1 MCIRDRYED
10 LGISLGKELT
20 SNIKDKC
27 GDGTTTAIILFNA
40 LVEKGIKN
48 VTAGCSPI
56 HLKRGMEKAVKAVIQ
71 EISSQAIPV
80 KSIKETENIA
90 TVSASGNREVGQM
103 IAAAFQQAS
112 VITIEEGKGVK
123 TSIEVVKGMQFNRG
137 YVSPYFCTDVEK
149 RTVTLQAPKVLITDK
164 KISSIQD
171 LLPILQTAA
180 NSGESLLIIACLL
193 YTSPSPRD

>member
-1 MCIRDRYED
+1 MTDLSKEILFDQEAREKLKAGIGKLAKAVEATLGPQGRNIGIDEAHGSPKITNDGWSIVQALELKDQYED

-112 VITIEEGKGVK
+112 VITIEEGL
-123 TSIEVVKGMQFNRG
+123 S
-137 YVSPYFCTDVEK
+137 
-149 RTVTLQAPKVLITDK
+149 LIH
-164 KISSIQD
+164 I
-171 LLPILQTAA
+171 
-180 NSGESLLIIACLL
+180 
-193 YTSPSPRD
+193 